1 MVTPGSRLPN
11 ALVNTAFPQWRL
23 SLVVL
28 GGAIAI
34 AIGFGCATMPAP
46 VPVAL
51 DPANPEAE
59 TAEISSTLTPLVVPG
74 PEKPGDGSAL
84 PSEPTAEPAHAGHN
98 MAEMKKSEP
107 MEGKPSPH
115 AGHNMA
121 EMKKSEPME
130 GKPSPHAGHEVGG
143 VLDSEQHLMGVVTRT
158 SAGVI
163 TVLLETGSPA
173 VVLIDTQTVFER
185 GAAKATFKSIKN
197 GERIVVYATPKET
210 KWLARVVKLGSPSSE
225 EKGSDAGTP
234 SVSPDFPMKMPDAK
248 NPHQAQQFTCPMHPE
263 VRSSTQGKCPK
274 CGMKLVPVPAK

>member
-84 PSEPTAEPAHAGHN
+84 PSEPTAEPA
-98 MAEMKKSEP
+98 
-107 MEGKPSPH
+107 H